1 MGARMVNNKHKLA
14 LWGVSCLT
22 AGAVVAVLG
31 LTRGEPTGSDDLIPP
46 PPQVAGQL
54 DPAPE
59 AIADDTQ
66 PPQDQAV
73 EALLEHPRVQEYLA
87 EETDKRALQDYFA
100 GGDGAISDDEA
111 WALIERIERESR
123 VLAFEALTLKLAW
136 LDRNSDNKDDYDQRS
151 AEILAQYRQRSER
164 QLQQYDPYEEVP
176 GFARYKELEAEIVRE
191 VQQME
196 SFPEGL
202 SRQAYLRQRLQAAR
216 QEAYGH

>member
-1 MGARMVNNKHKLA
+1 MVSTKHKLA
-14 LWGVSCLT
+14 LWAVSCLT

-31 LTRGEPTGSDDLIPP
+31 LTRGEPAGSDDLIPL
-46 PPQVAGQL
+46 PPQVAGKL

-66 PPQDQAV
+66 PLQDQAV

-100 GGDGAISDDEA
+100 GGDGEISDDEA
-111 WALIERIERESR
+111 WALIERIEHEGR

-196 SFPEGL
+196 SFPEGV